1 MKGIKLIFSIAL
13 ALCISHVAAAEEET
27 DTARAATLRTVAS
40 TVVSSNRQQTS
51 STNSTQQNKVST
63 GVSRLSGASGSTS
76 STQTATTEKS
86 NERAVNARTTSVVK
100 DSSGAR
106 SATGDNSSKV
116 ITARTASNVLP
127 RATTSQNNVVV
138 ESAARSAVRNAT
150 TPSRTGTNAQTSSGA
165 RSALSISRA
174 ATTPSRAASN
184 ITTEINNVRRNLS
197 TTTASGRL
205 SRSATTTAAEEVLS
219 SNYEKCREVYNSCMD
234 EFCANKDSQLKRC
247 ACSSRINEFDG
258 LKAQLTEVEDKLLDF
273 NQRLLTVNMEKEDAE
288 ALYQATEGELA
299 FNTEDESESKKMLDE
314 IAEKLNT
321 TFADSTQSQ
330 NLSPISLSLN
340 VDAAFDSVDSLMGAS
355 TTTKSGTE
363 LYSAALPVCREM
375 ALEVCSQDE
384 LDIAESGYQM
394 LIEQDCNTVAK
405 TYETQQDQA
414 RAKIYEGS
422 ALLDM
427 SRLSIYQ
434 QRNSDDILTCKKK
447 MLDMLTD
454 SSVCGEGLGKCLD
467 ISGKYI
473 DPSTGEAIL
482 TTNLAELASLIVR
495 PDANQTWT
503 NAPGNSKFVT
513 YLNSKKKFLEPA
525 MENCQDIADNVWDAF
540 IEDALAQIKLAQES
554 KLEEVRQ
561 GCTTLTT
568 QCLTDAAKSIEDFDA
583 RALSIFG
590 VQADKTVKEMCAQ
603 VQNACTALLNTTDGG
618 DIWEE
623 GMTEIATD
631 KTYETILS
639 TCREVGRSCIIQS
652 CKSISGNFGLCENIQ
667 NSVNRKSIINRRACW
682 DEVVQCV
689 ADAGVESIDKIMEK
703 LQSTGVVDDTYAFYK
718 TLYGTNVQVSSA
730 VDVNSCISAGTDAN
744 CVYDICEKECG
755 LRTSDNELEDS
766 TAQTTECKTC
776 RLSERV
782 WGNCEVD
789 PTTDLPEETS
799 HNRIRQ
805 PLTGTNDTLLSWFA
819 TNTNTDDALDSCRD
833 TSCSLGYKAYYDE
846 ATGTTMCISKVNISD
861 DGEVCPTQ
869 TFWRVP
875 ITNTIDNCC
884 KQSDDPSKAGSRDV
898 FGNCCTLSE
907 TTETIDGL
915 DWGIAY
921 NSFKK
926 DQTTPIRQIGT
937 DTEQNISV
945 PAEGLCL
952 PSTTNKPQYVVSVY
966 TAEEKALHLLC
977 INGVLNIGVNTD
989 DAFPNGKDIT
999 CEGGYFIV
1007 INKTDKT
1014 YSLPKYSSNPGTLTL
1029 PLSMYYKTNSQNTC
1043 TMLPNGTTSGTNCP
1057 TEGRTGK
1064 WVINPNIQ
1072 NTCTLNPST
1081 NTCNPNTEQEN
1092 GL

>member
-13 ALCISHVAAAEEET
+13 ALCVSHVAAAEEET

-106 SATGDNSSKV
+106 STTGDNSSKV

-165 RSALSISRA
+165 RSALSISRS

-454 SSVCGEGLGKCLD
+454 SSVCGESLGKCLD

-503 NAPGNSKFVT
+503 NAPGNEKFVT

-603 VQNACTALLNTTDGG
+603 VQTACTALLNTTDGG

-718 TLYGTNVQVSSA
+718 TLYGANVQVSSA
-730 VDVNSCISAGTDAN
+730 VDVNSCISAGNDN
-744 CVYDICEKECG
+744 RCVYDICAQEC
-755 LRTSDNELEDS
+755 TN
-766 TAQTTECKTC
+766 AQTTECKTC

-799 HNRIRQ
+799 HNRIRT
-805 PLTGTNDTLLSWFA
+805 PLSGTNDTLLSWFA

-833 TSCSLGYKAYYDE
+833 TSCSLGYQAYYDE

-861 DGEVCPTQ
+861 DGEVCPVQ

-875 ITNTIDNCC
+875 ITSSLNNCC
-884 KQSDDPSKAGSRDV
+884 KSANNQTAGLRDA
-898 FGNCCTLSE
+898 FGNCCRLNKTLE
-907 TTETIDGL
+907 QINNLNWGTTQ
-915 DWGIAY
+915 AY
-921 NSFKK
+921 CGTQPASSIGSVISA
-926 DQTTPIRQIGT
+926 DQISATPK
-937 DTEQNISV
+937 
-945 PAEGLCL
+945 GLCL
-952 PSTTNKPQYVVSVY
+952 PEETTFVAAISSTKF
-966 TAEEKALHLLC
+966 LLC
-977 INGVLNIGVNTD
+977 AGSVSYENETTT
-989 DAFPNGKDIT
+989 FPSGETVVCD
-999 CEGGYFIV
+999 GYFV
-1007 INKTDKT
+1007 VVNKNNDTDT
-1014 YSLPKYSSNPGTLTL
+1014 PAYEFPTATTPPLYIYYNDHGTIT
-1029 PLSMYYKTNSQNTC
+1029 TDNSAR
-1043 TMLPNGTTSGTNCP
+1043 P
-1057 TEGRTGK
+1057 R
-1064 WVINPNIQ
+1064 IIQ
-1072 NTCTLNPST
+1072 DTDPAAST
-1081 NTCNPNTEQEN
+1081 QP
-1092 GL
+1092 

>member
-13 ALCISHVAAAEEET
+13 ALCVSHVAVAEEET

-40 TVVSSNRQQTS
+40 TVVSSGNRQQTS

-63 GVSRLSGASGSTS
+63 GVSRLSGGVAGTS
-76 STQTATTEKS
+76 SAQTTSTTKS
-86 NERAVNARTTSVVK
+86 NERAVNARTSSVVK

-106 SATGDNSSKV
+106 STTGDNSSKV

-150 TPSRTGTNAQTSSGA
+150 TLSRTGTNAQTSSGA
-165 RSALSISRA
+165 RSALSISRS
-174 ATTPSRAASN
+174 ATTPSRAATN

-394 LIEQDCNTVAK
+394 MIEQDCNTVAK

-503 NAPGNSKFVT
+503 SAPGNEKFVT

-568 QCLTDAAKSIEDFDA
+568 QCLTDAAESIEDFDA

-639 TCREVGRSCIIQS
+639 TCREVGRSCIIQA

-667 NSVNRKSIINRRACW
+667 NSVNRKSIINRTACW

-718 TLYGTNVQVSSA
+718 TLYGTDVKVSST
-730 VDVNSCISAGTDAN
+730 DDDNLCISVDANNQSLAN
-744 CVYDICEKECG
+744 CVYDICAKECG
-755 LRTSDNELEDS
+755 LTASDNELEYS

-782 WGNCEVD
+782 WGNCEAD
-789 PTTDLPEETS
+789 PTTDLPEDTS
-799 HNRIRQ
+799 HNQIRT
-805 PLTGTNDTLLSWFA
+805 PLSGTNDTLLSWFA

-833 TSCSLGYKAYYDE
+833 TSCAPGYRSYYDE
-846 ATGTTMCISKVNISD
+846 ETGTTMCISEINISD
-861 DGEVCPTQ
+861 DGEMCPLQ

-875 ITNTIDNCC
+875 ITDSLNNCC
-884 KQSDDPSKAGSRDV
+884 KQSEDSSKPGSRDT
-898 FGNCCTLSE
+898 FGNCCTLSA
-907 TTETIDGL
+907 TMKTIEGL
-915 DWGIAY
+915 DWGEGSNY
-921 NSFKK
+921 FGTN
-926 DQTTPIRQIGT
+926 TTNAIGT
-937 DTEQNISV
+937 NDTSEVQGKPV
-945 PAEGLCL
+945 TAEGLCL
-952 PSTTNKPQYVVSVY
+952 STANNPQFVIAVTTS
-966 TAEEKALHLLC
+966 AQKKLNLLC
-977 INGVLNIGVNTD
+977 INGTLKSGVTTD
-989 DAFPNGKDIT
+989 AAFPNGKNFE

-1007 INKTDKT
+1007 INKTDGK
-1014 YSLPKYSSNPGTLTL
+1014 YSLPKYSSNHGTLTL
-1029 PLSMYYKTNSQNTC
+1029 PLSMYYHTNSQTTC
-1043 TMLPNGTTSGTNCP
+1043 TMLPDGTTSGTNCP
-1057 TEGRTGK
+1057 TDVSPNK
-1064 WVINPNIQ
+1064 WIINP
-1072 NTCTLNPST
+1072 T
-1081 NTCNPNTEQEN
+1081 N
-1092 GL
+1092 

>member
-13 ALCISHVAAAEEET
+13 ALCVSHVAVAEEEV

-86 NERAVNARTTSVVK
+86 NERAVNARTTSAVK

-106 SATGDNSSKV
+106 STTGDNSSKV
-116 ITARTASNVLP
+116 VTARTASNVLP
-127 RATTSQNNVVV
+127 RATTNQNNVVV

-150 TPSRTGTNAQTSSGA
+150 TLSRTGTNAQTSSGA

-174 ATTPSRAASN
+174 AATPSRAAKN

-314 IAEKLNT
+314 IAKKLNT

-394 LIEQDCNTVAK
+394 MIEQDCNTVAK

-482 TTNLAELASLIVR
+482 TTNLAELASLIIR

-503 NAPGNSKFVT
+503 NAPGNEKFVT

-568 QCLTDAAKSIEDFDA
+568 QCLTDAAESIEDFDA

-623 GMTEIATD
+623 GITEIATD

-639 TCREVGRSCIIQS
+639 TCREVGRSCIIQA

-667 NSVNRKSIINRRACW
+667 NSVNRKSIINRTACW

-703 LQSTGVVDDTYAFYK
+703 LQSTGVVDESDGLSFYLN
-718 TLYGTNVQVSSA
+718 LYGTNTRFADNDTLCVQ
-730 VDVNSCISAGTDAN
+730 DGFTE
-744 CVYDICEKECG
+744 CVYDVCFDKCQSIGRDETTG
-755 LRTSDNELEDS
+755 ALLYSD
-766 TAQTTECKTC
+766 ECKTC
-776 RLSERV
+776 RLAERV
-782 WGNCEVD
+782 WGNCEAD
-789 PTTDLPEETS
+789 PTTDLPEDTS
-799 HNRIRQ
+799 HNKIRT
-805 PLTGTNDTLLSWFA
+805 PLSGTNDTLLSWFA

-833 TSCSLGYKAYYDE
+833 TSCAPGYRSYYDE
-846 ATGTTMCISKVNISD
+846 ETGTTMCISKINISD
-861 DGEVCPTQ
+861 DGEVCPLQ

-875 ITNTIDNCC
+875 ITSTLSNCC
-884 KQSDDPSKAGSRDV
+884 KSADNKTAGFRDAL
-898 FGNCCTLSE
+898 GNCCRFDTLQTVPNLNWK
-907 TTETIDGL
+907 TTQPYCGSSDNSSQIDSVLGDDTFNIEGVQTI
-915 DWGIAY
+915 
-921 NSFKK
+921 
-926 DQTTPIRQIGT
+926 PI
-937 DTEQNISV
+937 
-945 PAEGLCL
+945 GLCL
-952 PSTTNKPQYVVSVY
+952 PKETTFVAAISSTKF
-966 TAEEKALHLLC
+966 LLC
-977 INGVLNIGVNTD
+977 VGSVSYEDKTTT
-989 DAFPNGKDIT
+989 FPSGQTVVCD
-999 CEGGYFIV
+999 GYFV
-1007 INKTDKT
+1007 VVNKEND
-1014 YSLPKYSSNPGTLTL
+1014 
-1029 PLSMYYKTNSQNTC
+1029 
-1043 TMLPNGTTSGTNCP
+1043 
-1057 TEGRTGK
+1057 
-1064 WVINPNIQ
+1064 
-1072 NTCTLNPST
+1072 T
-1081 NTCNPNTEQEN
+1081 NTPAYEFPTATTPPLYIYYNDHGTIQTDNTARPRIIQDTDPAASTQP
-1092 GL
+1092 

>member
-13 ALCISHVAAAEEET
+13 ALCVSHVAVAEEEV

-76 STQTATTEKS
+76 STQTAITEKS

-106 SATGDNSSKV
+106 STTGDNSSKV

-165 RSALSISRA
+165 RSALSISRSA
-174 ATTPSRAASN
+174 ITPSRAASN

-394 LIEQDCNTVAK
+394 MIEQDCNTVAK

-482 TTNLAELASLIVR
+482 TTNLAELASLIIR
-495 PDANQTWT
+495 PDANQQW
-503 NAPGNSKFVT
+503 
-513 YLNSKKKFLEPA
+513 
-525 MENCQDIADNVWDAF
+525 
-540 IEDALAQIKLAQES
+540 
-554 KLEEVRQ
+554 R
-561 GCTTLTT
+561 
-568 QCLTDAAKSIEDFDA
+568 
-583 RALSIFG
+583 
-590 VQADKTVKEMCAQ
+590 TVK
-603 VQNACTALLNTTDGG
+603 
-618 DIWEE
+618 
-623 GMTEIATD
+623 
-631 KTYETILS
+631 ILRI
-639 TCREVGRSCIIQS
+639 T
-652 CKSISGNFGLCENIQ
+652 
-667 NSVNRKSIINRRACW
+667 
-682 DEVVQCV
+682 
-689 ADAGVESIDKIMEK
+689 
-703 LQSTGVVDDTYAFYK
+703 
-718 TLYGTNVQVSSA
+718 YGT
-730 VDVNSCISAGTDAN
+730 
-744 CVYDICEKECG
+744 
-755 LRTSDNELEDS
+755 
-766 TAQTTECKTC
+766 
-776 RLSERV
+776 
-782 WGNCEVD
+782 
-789 PTTDLPEETS
+789 
-799 HNRIRQ
+799 
-805 PLTGTNDTLLSWFA
+805 
-819 TNTNTDDALDSCRD
+819 
-833 TSCSLGYKAYYDE
+833 
-846 ATGTTMCISKVNISD
+846 
-861 DGEVCPTQ
+861 
-869 TFWRVP
+869 
-875 ITNTIDNCC
+875 
-884 KQSDDPSKAGSRDV
+884 
-898 FGNCCTLSE
+898 
-907 TTETIDGL
+907 
-915 DWGIAY
+915 
-921 NSFKK
+921 
-926 DQTTPIRQIGT
+926 
-937 DTEQNISV
+937 
-945 PAEGLCL
+945 
-952 PSTTNKPQYVVSVY
+952 
-966 TAEEKALHLLC
+966 HL
-977 INGVLNIGVNTD
+977 
-989 DAFPNGKDIT
+989 
-999 CEGGYFIV
+999 
-1007 INKTDKT
+1007 
-1014 YSLPKYSSNPGTLTL
+1014 
-1029 PLSMYYKTNSQNTC
+1029 
-1043 TMLPNGTTSGTNCP
+1043 
-1057 TEGRTGK
+1057 
-1064 WVINPNIQ
+1064 
-1072 NTCTLNPST
+1072 
-1081 NTCNPNTEQEN
+1081 
-1092 GL
+1092 

>member
-13 ALCISHVAAAEEET
+13 ALCVSHVAVAEEEV
-27 DTARAATLRTVAS
+27 DTARAATLRTTAT
-40 TVVSSNRQQTS
+40 TVVSSGNRQQTS

-63 GVSRLSGASGSTS
+63 GVSRLSGGVAGTS
-76 STQTATTEKS
+76 SAQTTSTTKS
-86 NERAVNARTTSVVK
+86 NERAVNARTSSVVK

-106 SATGDNSSKV
+106 STTGDNSSKV

-165 RSALSISRA
+165 RSALSISRSA
-174 ATTPSRAASN
+174 ITPSRAASN

-394 LIEQDCNTVAK
+394 MIEQDCNTVAK

-482 TTNLAELASLIVR
+482 TTNLAELASLIIR

-503 NAPGNSKFVT
+503 SAPGNEKFVT

-590 VQADKTVKEMCAQ
+590 VHADKTVKEMCAQ

-718 TLYGTNVQVSSA
+718 TLYGTDVQVSSA
-730 VDVNSCISAGTDAN
+730 VSDNSCISAGEDNQNTAN
-744 CVYDICEKECG
+744 CVYDICATECG
-755 LRTSDNELEDS
+755 LTASDNELEYS
-766 TAQTTECKTC
+766 KAQTTECKNC
-776 RLSERV
+776 RLAERV

-789 PTTDLPEETS
+789 PTTDLPEDTS
-799 HNRIRQ
+799 HNRIKQ
-805 PLTGTNDTLLSWFA
+805 SLTGTNDTLLSWFA

-833 TSCSLGYKAYYDE
+833 TSCAPGYRSYYDE
-846 ATGTTMCISKVNISD
+846 ETGTTMCVSEINISD
-861 DGEVCPTQ
+861 DGEICPVQ
-869 TFWRVP
+869 TFWRIHV
-875 ITNTIDNCC
+875 TDTVDNCC
-884 KQSDDPSKAGSRDV
+884 KSANNQTAGLRDA
-898 FGNCCTLSE
+898 FGNCCRLNKTLE
-907 TTETIDGL
+907 QINNLNWGTTQ
-915 DWGIAY
+915 AY
-921 NSFKK
+921 CGTQSASSIGSVISA
-926 DQTTPIRQIGT
+926 DQISATPK
-937 DTEQNISV
+937 
-945 PAEGLCL
+945 GLCL
-952 PSTTNKPQYVVSVY
+952 PEETTFVAAISSTKF
-966 TAEEKALHLLC
+966 LLC
-977 INGVLNIGVNTD
+977 VGSVSYENETTT
-989 DAFPNGKDIT
+989 FPSGETVVCD
-999 CEGGYFIV
+999 GYFV
-1007 INKTDKT
+1007 VVNKNDNKDTPAYEFPT
-1014 YSLPKYSSNPGTLTL
+1014 ATTL
-1029 PLSMYYKTNSQNTC
+1029 PLYIYYNDHGKIEKNNSAR
-1043 TMLPNGTTSGTNCP
+1043 P
-1057 TEGRTGK
+1057 R
-1064 WVINPNIQ
+1064 IIQ
-1072 NTCTLNPST
+1072 DTDPEAST
-1081 NTCNPNTEQEN
+1081 QP
-1092 GL
+1092 